1 MPEAKVLD
9 ELYIQRVE
17 KRDTLQKGQ
26 QPRTAAAVACRR
38 PTGPQARLLG
48 QRLSADSAD
57 FRLFRQFVTTS

>member
-38 PTGPQARLLG
+38 PTGLQARLLG
-48 QRLSADSAD
+48 
-57 FRLFRQFVTTS
+57 

>member
-26 QPRTAAAVACRR
+26 QPRTAAV
-38 PTGPQARLLG
+38 
-48 QRLSADSAD
+48 SADGDD